1 MALEVFTTEEYA
13 DDLEMGHALMELELE
28 PLVRLSKDL
37 KQAAV
42 ELKEMEVRFL
52 VDFYYIWQEARKR
65 SENIT
70 RASKDESGEAY
81 LDEPHSIIT
90 WMAKNT
96 HTMENLIKGALDV
109 YSNDQEAGIWARS
122 ITGIGPVLSAGLL
135 AHIDITKCP
144 TVGHIWR
151 FAGLDPWSIWLGKE
165 KGADL
170 VASVVPARQRVVTEE
185 QLVKI
190 SDLSNRRIDNL
201 RRQALGYN
209 KEGDGNSLI
218 RANVV
223 KVVAKRPWNSD
234 LKTLCWK
241 ISDSFVKFQNHEN
254 DIYGKRYVERKAYET
269 AKNEAGEYAER
280 AARELQKKN
289 IKNREL
295 RTLLE
300 SGKLP
305 PGQLHMSAKRWTVKL
320 FLAHYHHVAYESH
333 FGTPPPKPYIL
344 DRPGHTHFIAPPNWP
359 LES

>member
-13 DDLEMGHALMELELE
+13 DDLEMSHALMELELE
-28 PLVRLSKDL
+28 PLTRLSRDL

-65 SENIT
+65 SENIS

-151 FAGLDPWSIWLGKE
+151 FAGLDPSSIWLGKE

-190 SDLSNRRIDNL
+190 ADLSKRRLDNL

-269 AKNEAGEYAER
+269 AKNEAGEYSER

-344 DRPGHTHFIAPPNWP
+344 DRGGHTHFIAPPNWP
-359 LES
+359 MDF